1 MPKELSIATF
11 EAGVHEL
18 SNILSNAEWDDEV
31 KDSYVRFI
39 DEQKQMIAN
48 MKWTTDKAN
57 SIYNSVISVNIDKF
71 KSTHDEC
78 VSKFERLQRGN

>member
-1 MPKELSIATF
+1 MAKELSIATF

-39 DEQKQMIAN
+39 DEQKQVIAN
-48 MKWTTDKAN
+48 MKWTADKAN
-57 SIYNSVISVNIDKF
+57 SIFNSVNSVNVDKF
-71 KSTHDEC
+71 KSTYNEC
-78 VSKFERLQRGN
+78 VTKFERLQRGN